1 MSVRTRNAS
10 GCNLKDYL
18 GPSRQLLPSDLPTLR
33 SALCFVLYLQD
44 EYVGYEYQTKQNI
57 PLTDLLKEVASQ
69 VCERYKL
76 ANAMFVPPV
85 TINEKSLR
93 DRLSEHWKIA
103 SKVAKGKS
111 SQKEKQNLEE
121 KLDCLVDILKYV
133 EENFDLVIS
142 IYFLQVQ
149 M

>member
-1 MSVRTRNAS
+1 M
-10 GCNLKDYL
+10 
-18 GPSRQLLPSDLPTLR
+18 
-33 SALCFVLYLQD
+33 
-44 EYVGYEYQTKQNI
+44 
-57 PLTDLLKEVASQ
+57 KEVASQ